1 MNVKKEGGT
10 SLTSPKGGNIPNMS
24 DINGKQPIAGI
35 CQEWIDRVDATGAAA
50 YDGSGTPCLVRE
62 FCSSL

>member
-1 MNVKKEGGT
+1 
-10 SLTSPKGGNIPNMS
+10 MS
-24 DINGKQPIAGI
+24 DINGKPPIAGI
-35 CQEWIDRVDATGAAA
+35 CQEWLDRLDTSGVAA

>member
-1 MNVKKEGGT
+1 
-10 SLTSPKGGNIPNMS
+10 MS
-24 DINGKQPIAGI
+24 DINGKPPIAATY
-35 CQEWIDRVDATGAAA
+35 QEWLDKPDTSGAAT